1 MHPRILLLYISI
13 LAAQLCAA
21 QDGTRLKI
29 VCGNPSGQLFLMVD
43 NVWYD
48 SWQSNIDSII
58 FIVDGKVYN
67 RYKTELRLFE
77 LNRSIPDSTIALMK
91 AYALH
96 SRKIKKTFINPP
108 YGKDII
114 EIYTKH
120 WPADSIRLYKQ
131 NRKYLFTD
139 VQLLHQ

>member
-1 MHPRILLLYISI
+1 MQLRILLLYIS
-13 LAAQLCAA
+13 LFTAQACAA
-21 QDGTRLKI
+21 QDTTRLKI
-29 VCGNPSGQLFLMVD
+29 HCSTPTGQILLLID

-77 LNRSIPDSTIALMK
+77 LNRSIPDSTIASMK
-91 AYALH
+91 VYVLR
-96 SRKIKKTFINPP
+96 SRKIKKIFINPP

-114 EIYTKH
+114 EIYTKD
-120 WPADSIRLYKQ
+120 WPADSIRLYKEK
-131 NRKYLFTD
+131 RKHLFAGS
-139 VQLLHQ
+139 